1 MKATSHSALGY
12 RYRHYPAFLASAL
25 LLTMGLSSAGVADS
39 GAGQPSGFASLE
51 SLDLQEMNETR
62 GREGT
67 IIHLNTVQSVQN
79 MKATVTDSS
88 FNVVNGNMVSGNINF
103 DSNALGNYSGTGI
116 FSAVTG
122 HGNSINNAVGI
133 SVFIS
138 D

>member
-1 MKATSHSALGY
+1 MKATSLSALGY
-12 RYRHYPAFLASAL
+12 RYRHYPAFLASVL
-25 LLTMGLSSAGVADS
+25 LLTLGMSSAGMADD
-39 GAGQPSGFASLE
+39 GMAQPQGFAALE
-51 SLDLQEMNETR
+51 SLDLQEMEEAR

-103 DSNALGNYSGTGI
+103 DTNALGSYSGTGI